1 VITVPYC
8 TQFDIQT
15 LTAVDFNLTRSKIV
29 SECIFSGMRS
39 NADCMV
45 KLTNRQLNPTF
56 QLIPDDSFQLK
67 AQNSNDLNRG
77 YFQISPTTGIVKM
90 RNSPNG
96 TFYYSV
102 CLNVSPKIEN
112 TLSGSCGKLVIIG
125 RFLYEKTQMAL
136 C

>member
-1 VITVPYC
+1 MITVPSNVRQRSIP
-8 TQFDIQT
+8 TFDND
-15 LTAVDFNLTRSKIV
+15 LTKSKIV

-39 NADCMV
+39 NADCIV

-56 QLIPDDSFQLK
+56 QLIPDDSFQPK
-67 AQNSNDLNRG
+67 AQKSNDLNRG

-102 CLNVSPKIEN
+102 CLNVSPKIEK
-112 TLSGSCGKLVIIG
+112 TLSGNCGKLVIIG
-125 RFLYEKTQMAL
+125 RFLYEKNQMAL

>member
-1 VITVPYC
+1 MITVPSNVRQRSIP
-8 TQFDIQT
+8 TFDND
-15 LTAVDFNLTRSKIV
+15 LTKSKIV

-39 NADCMV
+39 NADCIV

-56 QLIPDDSFQLK
+56 QLIPNDSFQPK

-102 CLNVSPKIEN
+102 CLNVSPKIEK
-112 TLSGSCGKLVIIG
+112 TLSGNCGKLVIIG
-125 RFLYEKTQMAL
+125 RFLYEKNQMAL

>member
-1 VITVPYC
+1 MITVPSNVRQRSIP
-8 TQFDIQT
+8 TFDND
-15 LTAVDFNLTRSKIV
+15 LTKSKIV

-39 NADCMV
+39 NADCIV

-56 QLIPDDSFQLK
+56 QLIPDDSFQPK

-102 CLNVSPKIEN
+102 CLNVSPKIEK
-112 TLSGSCGKLVIIG
+112 TLSGNCGKLVIIG
-125 RFLYEKTQMAL
+125 RFLYEKNQMAL